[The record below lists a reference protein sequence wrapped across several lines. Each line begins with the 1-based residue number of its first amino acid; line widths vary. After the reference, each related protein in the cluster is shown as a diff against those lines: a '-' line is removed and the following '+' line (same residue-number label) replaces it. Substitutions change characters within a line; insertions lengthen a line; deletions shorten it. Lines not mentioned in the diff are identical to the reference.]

1 MKKKKSKLQ
10 LAKDQAQAS
19 INETNKKI
27 EELGNYSSN
36 LCVELNN
43 IQEMFDAI
51 RNMPSEK
58 KLVIDNLKKIRLNW
72 KQQAQ
77 KIEDDYKKA
86 TIKNAGAGV
95 AGVGA
100 GIAVVAL
107 GPAAAMGIAT
117 TFGVASTGTAIA
129 ALHGAAAMNA
139 ALAWLG
145 GGALAI
151 GGGGIAA
158 GNAFLAL
165 AGPIGWS
172 IAGVTLI
179 ASGLMFWKS
188 SSDKK
193 KIENIFTLIS
203 QRDVK
208 TYELAVVELNER
220 ITRIDNESKMLK
232 EAIISVNSFGT
243 DYDAMSEEQQYQLGA
258 YLNLMQSS
266 TQLLVN
272 PIKGLLPKFD
282 DEQWNKYF
290 SWENRK
296 SEDAV
301 CKNYKELIISLSNF
315 LYKIKLD
322 DKDKKLLL
330 NTFRKNK
337 KLLEAININKK
348 EFTADI
354 IDTVEEALAYLYN

>member
-1 MKKKKSKLQ
+1 
-10 LAKDQAQAS
+10 
-19 INETNKKI
+19 
-27 EELGNYSSN
+27 
-36 LCVELNN
+36 
-43 IQEMFDAI
+43 
-51 RNMPSEK
+51 
-58 KLVIDNLKKIRLNW
+58 
-72 KQQAQ
+72 
-77 KIEDDYKKA
+77 
-86 TIKNAGAGV
+86 
-95 AGVGA
+95 
-100 GIAVVAL
+100 
-107 GPAAAMGIAT
+107 
-117 TFGVASTGTAIA
+117 
-129 ALHGAAAMNA
+129 
-139 ALAWLG
+139 
-145 GGALAI
+145 
-151 GGGGIAA
+151 
-158 GNAFLAL
+158 
-165 AGPIGWS
+165 
-172 IAGVTLI
+172 
-179 ASGLMFWKS
+179 
-188 SSDKK
+188 
-193 KIENIFTLIS
+193 
-203 QRDVK
+203 
-208 TYELAVVELNER
+208 
-220 ITRIDNESKMLK
+220 MLK

-301 CKNYKELIISLSNF
+301 CKNHKELIISLSNF

-337 KLLEAININKK
+337 KLLEAINMNKK